1 LVKDEELTDGCI
13 TINDYKPSWG
23 WNLLLPQRY
32 NDCLY
37 KLNENDMY
45 KMNNNGTSLYSK
57 KDIERIR
64 QTMAQILDGYYSF
77 YLLNPNVNNE
87 RVGNFLDEST
97 ITTRIDDPMDW
108 KNTWGITHELLMKI
122 LMESGNYKHSKTV
135 IEDNI

>member
-1 LVKDEELTDGCI
+1 
-13 TINDYKPSWG
+13 
-23 WNLLLPQRY
+23 
-32 NDCLY
+32 
-37 KLNENDMY
+37 
-45 KMNNNGTSLYSK
+45 
-57 KDIERIR
+57 
-64 QTMAQILDGYYSF
+64 
-77 YLLNPNVNNE
+77 LNPNVNNE